1 MISKAHL
8 RVRFF
13 SIRETMRRI
22 LIDAHEDLAYAAIS
36 YNRDYTKSSTD
47 IRMVEQF
54 TDIPTWN
61 GHAMLGYA
69 DWQKAN
75 VGIIFST
82 LFVMPR
88 RYQTGDWEKVVYKN
102 FQEAKTLLQQQVD
115 FYYRLE
121 GNHPEKF
128 ILLRNNSQY
137 QNHWESLQKSSQNS
151 YPIGLVLLME
161 GAEGLHHP
169 EEIEEWYD
177 KGVRIVGPA
186 WAGGKYSGGM
196 YEPGKLTNEGRLLLE
211 IMLDLGMALD
221 IAHMSEQ
228 AVFQALEIFEGP
240 VLSSH
245 ANAKSLLNGLGGE
258 RHLSDP
264 IIRRIAERDGV
275 MGVMPYN
282 QFLVTNWTKSFA
294 RDKVTLEHY
303 VNHIDHICQMTGS
316 ANHVAIGTDF
326 DGGFGF
332 PEVPFELLSIG
343 DLPQVSDILA
353 TRGYNQDEINAI
365 FALNWKRIL
374 DRIFSK

>member
-1 MISKAHL
+1 
-8 RVRFF
+8 
-13 SIRETMRRI
+13 MRKI
-22 LIDAHEDLAYAAIS
+22 LIDAHEDIAYAAIS
-36 YNRDYTKSSTD
+36 FNRDYSKSAAD
-47 IRMVEQF
+47 IRMTEQF
-54 TDIPTWN
+54 TEIPLWN

-82 LFVMPR
+82 LFIMPK
-88 RYQTGDWEKVVYKN
+88 RYQTGNWEKVVYRN
-102 FQEAKTLLQQQVD
+102 FQEASSLLQHQVD
-115 FYYRLE
+115 YYYRLE
-121 GNHPEKF
+121 GDYPEQF
-128 ILLRNNSQY
+128 IVLRNNSQF
-137 QNHWESLQKSSQNS
+137 QNHWETLQKTSQNF

-169 EEIEEWYD
+169 KEIEDWHQ

-196 YEPGKLTNEGRLLLE
+196 YEPGGLTDEGRLLLE
-211 IMLDLGMALD
+211 IMLDLGMGLD

-228 AVFQALEIFEGP
+228 AVYQALDIYEGP
-240 VLSSH
+240 VLSTH
-245 ANAKSLLNGLGGE
+245 ANAKSLLYGAGEE

-282 QFLVTNWTKSFA
+282 QFLVANWTKSFA

-303 VNHIDHICQMTGS
+303 VNHIDHICQITGS

-332 PEVPFELLSIG
+332 PDVPVELISIG
-343 DLPQVSDILA
+343 ELTQVDAILA
-353 TRGYNQDEINAI
+353 SRGYNQEEINAI
-365 FALNWKRIL
+365 FAMNWKRIL